1 MKFERTWAM
10 PNSNTFECKP
20 IGAFVDRYKVG
31 VVVDPF
37 ARNTR
42 YPNGASYTN
51 DLNPNTTAE
60 HHLDAEDF
68 LKKLQIKGVMAN
80 CVIFDPP
87 YSPRQIR
94 ECYQNIGMKVNGK
107 DTQNAA
113 LYKRVRNAL
122 DPLVATG
129 GVVLS
134 FGWNSGGMG
143 KARGYEI
150 EEILMV
156 THGGAHND
164 TICMAE
170 RKTSEQICRQMD
182 LDQTG
187 LNHE

>member
-1 MKFERTWAM
+1 M

-20 IGAFVDRYKVG
+20 IGQFVERYSIG
-31 VVVDPF
+31 MVVDPF

-42 YPNGASYTN
+42 YPNGASITN
-51 DLNPNTTAE
+51 DLNPDTTAQY
-60 HHLDAEDF
+60 HLDAEDF
-68 LKKLQIKGVMAN
+68 LKKLQDKDVQIN
-80 CVIFDPP
+80 CAIFDPP
-87 YSPRQIR
+87 YSPRQIS
-94 ECYQNIGMKVNGK
+94 ECYQSIGKEVNGK

-113 LYKRVRNAL
+113 LYKRVRDAL
-122 DPLVATG
+122 DPLVVVG
-129 GVVLS
+129 GIVLS

-170 RKTSEQICRQMD
+170 RKTSEQMCRQAN
-182 LDQTG
+182 LLEPVCQG
-187 LNHE
+187 LTHV